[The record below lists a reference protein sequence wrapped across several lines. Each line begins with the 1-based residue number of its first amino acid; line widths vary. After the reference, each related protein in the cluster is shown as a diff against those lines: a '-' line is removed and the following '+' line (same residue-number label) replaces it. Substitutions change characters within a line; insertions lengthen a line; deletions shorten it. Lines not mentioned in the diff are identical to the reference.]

1 MLKGCLLKKL
11 KNSNGESIS
20 ETLVAL
26 LISSLALVMLA
37 GAMTAALRVVT
48 TGREKIDAYYE
59 SSESIVNTTSGYD
72 GSVTLKDK
80 SGVILDQTLDVTYQI
95 NDEFGS
101 TPVISYE
108 SK

>member
-59 SSESIVNTTSGYD
+59 SSESTTSGS

-108 SK
+108 SN

>member
-59 SSESIVNTTSGYD
+59 SSESTTSGS
-72 GSVTLKDK
+72 GSVTLKDE
-80 SGVILDQTLDVTYQI
+80 SRVILDQTLNVTYQI
-95 NDEFGS
+95 NDEFDS

-108 SK
+108 SNY

>member
-59 SSESIVNTTSGYD
+59 SSESTTSGS
-72 GSVTLKDK
+72 GSVTLKDE
-80 SGVILDQTLDVTYQI
+80 SRVILDQTLNVTYQI
-95 NDEFGS
+95 NDEFDS

-108 SK
+108 SN

>member
-48 TGREKIDAYYE
+48 TGRDYE
-59 SSESIVNTTSGYD
+59 SSESTTSGS
-72 GSVTLKDK
+72 GSVTLKDE
-80 SGVILDQTLDVTYQI
+80 SRVILDQTLNVTYQI

-108 SK
+108 SN

>member
-59 SSESIVNTTSGYD
+59 SSESTTSGS
-72 GSVTLKDK
+72 GSVTLKDE
-80 SGVILDQTLDVTYQI
+80 SRVILDQTLDVTYEI
-95 NDEFGS
+95 NDEFDS

-108 SK
+108 SN